1 MCLCVHAH
9 VYVYE
14 SQRLTLDILF
24 HLFLL
29 IFGDKSLSLN
39 QETLP
44 SLFG

>member
-1 MCLCVHAH
+1 MWLCVQAH
-9 VYVYE
+9 VCAYE
-14 SQRLTLDILF
+14 SQRLTLDVLF
-24 HLFLL
+24 NLFLL